1 MRRKILKGGLA
12 GLGATVAPGI
22 ASAQK
27 RYSQGANDKEI
38 KIGGISPYSGPA
50 SSYGTIGKGI
60 KAYFD
65 KVNAEGG
72 VNGRRLNFISYDD
85 GYNPARTVE
94 MARKLVEQDEVLLI
108 FNVLGTPTNSA
119 IHKYMNQQKVPQLFN
134 ATGATKW
141 GEFKEYPWTMG
152 WQPSYQSEA
161 KIYAEHILET
171 KPNGKIA
178 IVYQN
183 DDYGRDYLK
192 GFKDG
197 LGDKAK
203 TMIVKELTYEA
214 TDATIDS
221 QLVELKATGADI
233 FFNIT
238 IPKFSA
244 QAIKKLADIGWKP
257 VHYLNG
263 VSASVG
269 GVIIPAGPQNAVDV
283 ITAYYLKDPTEAAW
297 QDSKEFKDWLAWM
310 QKYYPGGDLK
320 DANNVYAYTAAQS
333 LVEVLKKCG
342 DNLTRDNVMRQAASM
357 DQTLPMLLPGVKVK
371 TAPDD
376 FYPIEQQQLQKWDG
390 SKWVR
395 FGKVYGR

>member
-1 MRRKILKGGLA
+1 MRRNILKGGLA
-12 GLGATVAPGI
+12 GLGAAVVPGI

-27 RYSQGANDKEI
+27 RYSDGANDKEI

-85 GYNPARTVE
+85 GYNPSRTVE

-141 GEFKEYPWTMG
+141 GEYKDFPWTMG

-161 KIYAEHILET
+161 KIYAEHVLET
-171 KPNGKIA
+171 KPNGRIA

-197 LGDKAK
+197 LGDKAR

-297 QDSKEFKDWLAWM
+297 QDTKEFKDWLAWM

-342 DNLTRDNVMRQAASM
+342 DNLTRENVMRQAANM
-357 DQTLPMLLPGVKVK
+357 DHTLPMLLPGVKVK

>member
-1 MRRKILKGGLA
+1 MRREILKTGLA
-12 GLGATVAPGI
+12 GLGAAVVPGI
-22 ASAQK
+22 AAAQK
-27 RYSQGANDKEI
+27 RYGPGADDKEI

-65 KVNAEGG
+65 KINAEGG
-72 VNGRRLNFISYDD
+72 INGRKLNFISYDD
-85 GYNPARTVE
+85 GYNPSRTVE
-94 MARKLVEQDEVLLI
+94 MARKLVEQDEVLFI

-141 GEFKEYPWTMG
+141 GDPKAYPWTIG

-161 KIYAEHILET
+161 FIYAQHILDT
-171 KPNGKIA
+171 KPNAKIG
-178 IVYQN
+178 IIYQN

-192 GFKDG
+192 GFEDG

-203 TMIVKELTYEA
+203 TMIVKKVSYEA

-221 QLVELKATGADI
+221 QMVDLKASGADT

-238 IPKFSA
+238 IPKFAA
-244 QAIKKLADIGWKP
+244 QAIKKAADIGWKP
-257 VHYLNG
+257 THYLNG

-269 GVIIPAGPQNAVDV
+269 STIIPAGPENAVGV
-283 ITAYYLKDPTEAAW
+283 ITAYYLKDPTDSAW
-297 QDSKEFKDWLAWM
+297 QATPEYKDWLAWM
-310 QKYYPGGDLK
+310 QKYFPGGDLK
-320 DANNVYAYTAAQS
+320 DANNVFAYAVSQT

-342 DNLTRDNVMRQAASM
+342 DNLTRENIMRQAASL
-357 DQTLPMLLPGVKVK
+357 DHTSPMLLPGVNVK
-371 TAPDD
+371 TGSDD
-376 FYPIEQQQLQKWDG
+376 FFPIERQQLQRWDG
-390 SKWVR
+390 KNWVR
-395 FGKVYGR
+395 FGKIYGR

>member
-1 MRRKILKGGLA
+1 MRRDILKTGLA
-12 GLGATVAPGI
+12 GLGAAVVPGI
-22 ASAQK
+22 AVAQK
-27 RYSQGANDKEI
+27 RYGPGADDKEI

-72 VNGRRLNFISYDD
+72 INGRKLNFISYDD
-85 GYNPARTVE
+85 GYNPSRTVE
-94 MARKLVEQDEVLLI
+94 MARKLVEQDEVLFI

-141 GEFKEYPWTMG
+141 GDPKAYPWTIG

-161 KIYAEHILET
+161 FIYAQHILDT
-171 KPNGKIA
+171 KPNAKIG
-178 IVYQN
+178 IIYQN

-192 GFKDG
+192 GFEDG

-203 TMIVKELTYEA
+203 TMIVKKVSYEA

-221 QLVELKATGADI
+221 QMVDLKASGADT

-238 IPKFSA
+238 IPKFAA
-244 QAIKKLADIGWKP
+244 QAIKKAADIGWKP
-257 VHYLNG
+257 THYLNG

-269 GVIIPAGPQNAVDV
+269 STIIPAGPENAVGV
-283 ITAYYLKDPTEAAW
+283 ITAYYLKDPTDSAW
-297 QDSKEFKDWLAWM
+297 QATPEYKDWLAWM

-320 DANNVYAYTAAQS
+320 DANNVFAYAVSQT

-342 DNLTRDNVMRQAASM
+342 DNLTRENIMRQAASL
-357 DQTLPMLLPGVKVK
+357 DHTSPMLLPGVNVK
-371 TAPDD
+371 TGSDD
-376 FYPIEQQQLQKWDG
+376 FFPIERQQLQRWDG
-390 SKWVR
+390 KNWVR
-395 FGKVYGR
+395 FGKIYGR

>member
-1 MRRKILKGGLA
+1 MRRDILKTGLA
-12 GLGATVAPGI
+12 GLGAAVVPGL
-22 ASAQK
+22 AVAQK
-27 RYSQGANDKEI
+27 RYGPGADDKEI

-65 KVNAEGG
+65 KINAEGG
-72 VNGRRLNFISYDD
+72 INGRKLNFISYDD
-85 GYNPARTVE
+85 GYNPSRTVE
-94 MARKLVEQDEVLLI
+94 MARKLVEQDEVLFI

-141 GEFKEYPWTMG
+141 GDPKAYPWTIG

-161 KIYAEHILET
+161 FIYAQHILDT
-171 KPNGKIA
+171 KPNAKIG
-178 IVYQN
+178 IIYQN

-192 GFKDG
+192 GFEDG

-203 TMIVKELTYEA
+203 TMIVKKVSYEA

-221 QLVELKATGADI
+221 QMVDLKASGADT

-238 IPKFSA
+238 IPKFAA
-244 QAIKKLADIGWKP
+244 QAIKKAADIGWKP
-257 VHYLNG
+257 THYLNG

-269 GVIIPAGPQNAVDV
+269 STIIPAGPENAVGV
-283 ITAYYLKDPTEAAW
+283 ITAYYLKDPTDSAW
-297 QDSKEFKDWLAWM
+297 QATPEYKDWLAWM
-310 QKYYPGGDLK
+310 QKYFPGGDLK
-320 DANNVYAYTAAQS
+320 DANNVFAYAVSQT

-342 DNLTRDNVMRQAASM
+342 DNLTRENIMRQAASL
-357 DQTLPMLLPGVKVK
+357 DHVSPMLLPGVNVK
-371 TAPDD
+371 TGPDD
-376 FYPIEQQQLQKWDG
+376 FFPIERQQLQRWDG
-390 SKWVR
+390 KNWVR

>member
-1 MRRKILKGGLA
+1 MRRDILKTGLA
-12 GLGATVAPGI
+12 GLGAAVVPGI
-22 ASAQK
+22 AAAQK
-27 RYSQGANDKEI
+27 RYGPGADDKEI

-72 VNGRRLNFISYDD
+72 INGRKLNFISYDD
-85 GYNPARTVE
+85 GYNPSRTVE
-94 MARKLVEQDEVLLI
+94 MARKLVEQDEVLFI

-141 GEFKEYPWTMG
+141 GDPKAYPWTIG

-161 KIYAEHILET
+161 FIYAQHILDT
-171 KPNGKIA
+171 KPNAKIG
-178 IVYQN
+178 IIYQN

-192 GFKDG
+192 GFEDG

-203 TMIVKELTYEA
+203 TMIVKKVSYEA

-221 QLVELKATGADI
+221 QMVDLKSSGADT

-238 IPKFSA
+238 IPKFAA
-244 QAIKKLADIGWKP
+244 QAIKKAADIGWKP
-257 VHYLNG
+257 THYLNG

-269 GVIIPAGPQNAVDV
+269 STIIPAGPENAVGV
-283 ITAYYLKDPTEAAW
+283 ITAYYLKDPTDSAW
-297 QDSKEFKDWLAWM
+297 QATPEYKDWLAWM

-320 DANNVYAYTAAQS
+320 DANNVFAYAVSQS

-342 DNLTRDNVMRQAASM
+342 DNLTRENIMRQAANLDHVS
-357 DQTLPMLLPGVKVK
+357 PMLLPGVNVK
-371 TAPDD
+371 TGPDD
-376 FYPIEQQQLQKWDG
+376 FFPIERQQLQRWDG
-390 SKWVR
+390 KNWVR